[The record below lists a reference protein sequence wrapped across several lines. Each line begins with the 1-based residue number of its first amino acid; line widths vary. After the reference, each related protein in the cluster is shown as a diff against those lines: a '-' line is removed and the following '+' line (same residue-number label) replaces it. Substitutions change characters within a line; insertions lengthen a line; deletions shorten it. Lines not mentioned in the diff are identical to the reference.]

1 MDFVK
6 MEGLGNDFIVLV
18 DVTPKPDQV
27 AQWCDRRQGI
37 GADGVLVVSQLE
49 SGRVRMEYW
58 NADGSRAE
66 MCGNGLRCVARFAYD
81 QGWTE
86 DRSFTVVTD
95 LGDHPVEVKESGR
108 VRAMLGRS
116 QAPDEALITVAGTE
130 VRPMSLGN
138 PHAVVFVDNTSDA
151 PVRTLGPMIEVADEF
166 PDHANVE
173 FVEVKD
179 RSRID
184 VRTWERGVGE
194 TLACGTGAGAAAVV
208 ANREGLTDDALT
220 VGLVGGD
227 LEVEIDGE
235 TVWMEGPANYV
246 FEGRLST

>member
-1 MDFVK
+1 
-6 MEGLGNDFIVLV
+6 
-18 DVTPKPDQV
+18 
-27 AQWCDRRQGI
+27 
-37 GADGVLVVSQLE
+37 DGVLVVSRLE
-49 SGRVRMEYW
+49 SGQVRMEYW

-81 QGWTE
+81 QKWTE
-86 DRSFTVVTD
+86 SRSFTVVTD
-95 LGDHPVEVKESGR
+95 VGDHPVEVKESGR
-108 VRAMLGRS
+108 VRAMLGRW
-116 QAPDEALITVAGTE
+116 QTPDEALIRVAGTE
-130 VRPMSLGN
+130 VRPMRLGN

-166 PDHANVE
+166 PDRANVE

-194 TLACGTGAGAAAVV
+194 TLACGTGAGAAAIV
-208 ANREGLTDDALT
+208 ANREGLTDDAIT

-227 LEVEIDGE
+227 LGVEIDGE

-246 FEGRLST
+246 FEGRLLT

>member
-27 AQWCDRRQGI
+27 AQWCDGRQGI

-138 PHAVVFVDNTSDA
+138 PHAVVLVDNTSDA